1 MRRCSSKERQEMPDL
16 NLLYLFMYLGLQT
29 EENSILLSF
38 VFETRLRSPECGILT
53 YTIDRYILVYAVY
66 TRIWYITSSKP
77 EHIVQRFTLY
87 VKPSFGGS
95 T

>member
-38 VFETRLRSPECGILT
+38 VFETRLRSPECGIRT
-53 YTIDRYILVYAVY
+53 YTYIYVPGYGTLPAVDRNISYSALPC
-66 TRIWYITSSKP
+66 T
-77 EHIVQRFTLY
+77 
-87 VKPSFGGS
+87 
-95 T
+95 